1 MVLALRW
8 LCDLYILQEDAF
20 GLEALIATREAEQR
34 SERVAGREERD
45 NEDCQYRLTNPQLW
59 IFCVE
64 AWENE
69 VAARVLAYILPKRHA
84 TTHPPNI
91 IHDAASAIIRQY
103 HGVPSLGSGLA
114 PLLSLMLW

>member
-59 IFCVE
+59 IFCV
-64 AWENE
+64 
-69 VAARVLAYILPKRHA
+69 
-84 TTHPPNI
+84 
-91 IHDAASAIIRQY
+91 AIIRQY